1 MKKVLFAINT
11 LNNGGAGKGAAYI
24 VAVSGSKKYEIH
36 LLVVFGEGI
45 YFEQIPQYVR
55 LTLFPM

>member
-11 LNNGGAGKGAAYI
+11 LNKWRAGKGAAYI

-36 LLVVFGEGI
+36 LLVVFG
-45 YFEQIPQYVR
+45 
-55 LTLFPM
+55 